1 MDDEDQI
8 NFFDLITDD
17 DVMLYL
23 FRFLNMQDLQ
33 NMSVTD
39 SRMRQLIDIYNLG
52 LKESLLSLP
61 VKIKYT
67 QRTIANLQQNI
78 QRACLFLHKRPDECD
93 ITVNCN
99 IFYSTNTTRVK
110 SDPPI
115 DAIRAI
121 DRSGVKISLNIMFNF
136 PHNPDLDV
144 DVSYITIINSIFEYM
159 NNIKSLSF
167 ELKDLRPFD
176 QYFSS
181 SIIQCLSI
189 SQQITS
195 QLTSLSICKMDVIG
209 DILINCLSKMTQLR
223 SFSISEVK
231 IFNTN
236 AENLGTSLN
245 TFLAPLSKL
254 KLSDSFIQ
262 GPFVSILEVLPYMP
276 NLLSSL
282 TTLDISGNKLD
293 EDTLHPNSVIL
304 SLNVYQHLNN
314 LEELSLAH
322 NEINDNLLHYLSEAL
337 NTLQSLRKL
346 DLSYNK
352 LTYSSIVQI
361 IHLLP
366 RVEIN
371 CIENLDMDFEMNP
384 DPDSQMEESD

>member
-67 QRTIANLQQNI
+67 QRTIANLEQNI
-78 QRACLFLHKRPDECD
+78 RRACRFLHKRPDECD

-99 IFYSTNTTRVK
+99 LFYSTNTTRVK

-136 PHNPDLDV
+136 SDNPDLDV
-144 DVSYITIINSIFEYM
+144 DKSYITIINSIFESM

-167 ELKDLRPFD
+167 EFKYLREFD

-181 SIIQCLSI
+181 SIIQCLSN
-189 SQQITS
+189 SRQQITS
-195 QLTSLSICKMDVIG
+195 QLTSLSICKMDVFG
-209 DILINCLSKMTQLR
+209 HILINCLSKMTQLR
-223 SFSISEVK
+223 SFSISQVQ
-231 IFNTN
+231 IYNTN

-245 TFLAPLSKL
+245 TVLAPLSKL

-262 GPFVSILEVLPYMP
+262 GHSILEVLPYMP

-282 TTLDISGNKLD
+282 TTLDISDNKLD
-293 EDTLHPNSVIL
+293 EDSLHPNSVIL
-304 SLNVYQHLNN
+304 SINVYQHLNN

-322 NEINDNLLHYLSEAL
+322 NEIDDDLLHYLSHGL
-337 NTLQSLRKL
+337 IILQSLRKL
-346 DLSYNK
+346 NLSYNK
-352 LTYSSIVQI
+352 LTDSSIVQI
-361 IHLLP
+361 LHELP
-366 RVEIN
+366 RVEIDFTCN
-371 CIENLDMDFEMNP
+371 FDMDFEMNP
-384 DPDSQMEESD
+384 DSQMEEND